1 MSATL
6 YVGRLTH
13 TRRAPLHRVFRHRHY
28 MWLVDLDD
36 LPAYPW
42 WLRPFTR
49 ILPSDHFA
57 GPDRPLRAHVDAWLR
72 DQGCDPSG
80 GRVLMLTSARV
91 FGHVFNP
98 LTVYWCLTPAG
109 DTARV
114 IAEVHNT
121 YGERHRY
128 LLRPS
133 PIGRVR
139 TDKTFYVSPFLDV
152 AGEYRMRL
160 PVPRERLALTVTLV
174 QRGRAVFSASLTG
187 RRRGAGPQDILRTV
201 LAHPLLPQRVSLA
214 IRLHGTVLRLR
225 RLPVFPRRTAV
236 RTPR

>member
-13 TRRAPLHRVFRHRHY
+13 TRRAPLHRVFRRRHY
-28 MWLVDLDD
+28 VWLVDLDD
-36 LPAYPW
+36 LPTYPW

-49 ILPSDHFA
+49 ILPSDHFG
-57 GPDRPLRAHVDAWLR
+57 GPERPLRAHVDAWLR
-72 DQGCDPSG
+72 DQGIDPTG

-98 LTVYWCLTPAG
+98 LTVYWCLAPAG
-109 DTARV
+109 DTAWV

-133 PIGRVR
+133 PTGRAR
-139 TDKTFYVSPFLDV
+139 ADKTFYVSPFLDV
-152 AGEYRMRL
+152 AGEYWMRL

-174 QRGRAVFSASLTG
+174 QQGRSVFSASLTG
-187 RRRGAGPQDILRTV
+187 RQRGAAPADVLRTV

-214 IRLHGTVLRLR
+214 IRLHGTVLWLR
-225 RLPVFPRRTAV
+225 RLPVFSRRPAV